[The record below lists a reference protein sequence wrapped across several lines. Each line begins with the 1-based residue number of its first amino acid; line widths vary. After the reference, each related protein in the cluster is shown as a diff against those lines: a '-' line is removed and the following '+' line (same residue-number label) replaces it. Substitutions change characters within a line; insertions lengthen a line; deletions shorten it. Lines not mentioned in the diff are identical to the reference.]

1 MEIYD
6 INTKALLLSLK
17 ALLAIRENTKQRG
30 HWSTVNIKAISAS
43 KVTLELVGPY
53 TGARITLHCATSSW
67 EVSELIPDIQK
78 YKFLIDQAWA
88 DKEHANHDGK
98 IVLCETTRT
107 LKLLYGAK
115 EILVRDGG
123 DNGCMPYPDVDSF
136 FDRPYVAYEDLT
148 INMALM
154 ATIARAFKPLFSGGA
169 KMIPFKFQ
177 SRGTVINLD
186 SVDKGL
192 IAGIDHIQ
200 VITTRV
206 GNHKG
211 ED

>member
-17 ALLAIRENTKQRG
+17 AILAIREKTEQKG
-30 HWSTVNIKAISAS
+30 HFSTVNIKAISAS
-43 KVTLELVGPY
+43 RVTLELVGPY
-53 TGARITLHCATSSW
+53 IGARITLHCVALSW

-88 DKEHANHDGK
+88 DKEHADHDGE

-115 EILVRDGG
+115 EILVRDGR
-123 DNGCMPYPDVDSF
+123 DNEYMSYPGVDSF
-136 FDRPYVAYEDLT
+136 FDRPYVADEDLT

-169 KMIPFKFQ
+169 KTIPFKFQ
-177 SRGTVINLD
+177 PRAGVINLD
-186 SVDKGL
+186 SVDNDL

-200 VITTRV
+200 VITARV
-206 GNHKG
+206 R
-211 ED
+211 

>member
-17 ALLAIRENTKQRG
+17 AILAIREKTEQIG
-30 HWSTVNIKAISAS
+30 HYSTVNIKAISS
-43 KVTLELVGPY
+43 SRVTLELVGPY
-53 TGARITLHCATSSW
+53 IGARITLHCVALSW
-67 EVSELIPDIQK
+67 KVSELIPDIQK

-88 DKEHANHDGK
+88 DKEHADHDAE

-107 LKLLYGAK
+107 LKLLYGGK
-115 EILVRDGG
+115 EILVRDDS
-123 DNGCMPYPDVDSF
+123 DNGYMSYPDVDSF
-136 FDRPYVAYEDLT
+136 FDRAYVPDEDLT

-177 SRGTVINLD
+177 PRDRIINLD
-186 SVDKGL
+186 SVDNDL

-206 GNHKG
+206 R
-211 ED
+211 